1 MVTGGEAMKKLCFI
15 LILLISGFACTPTAD
30 YDIVIRNGMIY
41 DGSGSSP
48 FAGDI
53 AISAD
58 SIAAVGSLDQV
69 KGKQEID
76 VGGLA
81 VAPGFINMLSWAT
94 ESLIEDGRSQ
104 SDIRQGVTL
113 EVFGEGWSYGPYNEK
128 MKQEE
133 LESQGDIKYEIEWTT
148 LGEYLEHL
156 INRGVSC
163 NVASFVGATTVRI
176 HEIGYDDRPPTPE
189 ELSRMRELVRQAM
202 EEGALGVGSSLIYT
216 PAFYAKTD
224 ELIELCKVAAEYDG
238 MYISHIRS
246 EGNRLLEAVDELITI
261 AREANIPAE
270 IYHLKASGKPN
281 WEKLDAVISKVEAAR
296 AEGLRI
302 TADMYTYVAGA
313 TGLDAAMPPWVQ
325 EGGHKA
331 WVNRLK
337 DEGIRKKVKQQMLT
351 SSNDWE
357 NLFLAAGP
365 EKMLLVGFKS
375 EALKPLTGKTLTE
388 VAEMRGT
395 SPAETAMNLVIEDDS
410 RVGTIYFLMSEEN
423 IKKKIAIPWMAFDSD
438 AASLEPKGVFLKRNP
453 HPRAYGSFA
462 RLLGKY
468 ARDEKIIPLE
478 EAIRRLTSFSAE
490 NLGLKRRGS
499 LKPGHL
505 ADIVVFDPE
514 SIQDHATFEKP
525 HQYSTGVHHVFVNG
539 TQVLKDGE
547 HTGAKPGRVVRG
559 PGWKGWK
566 TESRKPLSK
575 KE

>member
-1 MVTGGEAMKKLCFI
+1 AIAGDT
-15 LILLISGFACTPTAD
+15 
-30 YDIVIRNGMIY
+30 IVIV
-41 DGSGSSP
+41 
-48 FAGDI
+48 GDLSD
-53 AISAD
+53 ASAR
-58 SIAAVGSLDQV
+58 I
-69 KGKQEID
+69 EID
-76 VGGLA
+76 ASGLA

-148 LGEYLEHL
+148 LGEYLEYL
-156 INRGVSC
+156 VDRGVSC

-410 RVGTIYFLMSEEN
+410 RVGTIYFLMSEQN

-438 AASLEPKGVFLKRNP
+438 AASLEPEGVFLKRNP

-566 TESRKPLSK
+566 TEILPK

>member
-1 MVTGGEAMKKLCFI
+1 MKKLCFL

-41 DGSGSSP
+41 DGSGSIP
-48 FAGDI
+48 FSGDV

-58 SIAAVGSLDQV
+58 TIAAVGSLDQV

-156 INRGVSC
+156 VDRGVSC

-202 EEGALGVGSSLIYT
+202 AEGALGVGSSLIYA

-337 DEGIRKKVKQQMLT
+337 DEGIRRKVKQQMLT

-410 RVGTIYFLMSEEN
+410 RVGTIYFLMSEQN
-423 IKKKIAIPWMAFDSD
+423 IKKKIAIPWMAFGSD
-438 AASLEPKGVFLKRNP
+438 AASLEPEGVFLKRNP

-505 ADIVVFDPE
+505 ADIVIFDPE

-566 TESRKPLSK
+566 TESREPLSK

>member
-1 MVTGGEAMKKLCFI
+1 MKKLCFI

-41 DGSGSSP
+41 DGSGSIP
-48 FAGDI
+48 FSGDV

-58 SIAAVGSLDQV
+58 TIAAVGSLDQV

-156 INRGVSC
+156 VNRGVSC

-202 EEGALGVGSSLIYT
+202 AEGALGVGSSLIYA

-410 RVGTIYFLMSEEN
+410 RVGTIYFLMSEQN

-438 AASLEPKGVFLKRNP
+438 AASLEPEGVFLKRNP

-505 ADIVVFDPE
+505 ADIVIFDPE

-566 TESRKPLSK
+566 TESREPLSK